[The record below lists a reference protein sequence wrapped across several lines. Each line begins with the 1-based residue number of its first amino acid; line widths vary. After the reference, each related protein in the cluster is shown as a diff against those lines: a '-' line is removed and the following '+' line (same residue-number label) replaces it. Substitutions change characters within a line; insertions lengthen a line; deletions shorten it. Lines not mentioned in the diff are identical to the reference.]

1 MTMLL
6 HPGERDR
13 QQAAVCRPEQ
23 GGAQRGRR
31 ETGGLKFFLFYFER
45 QVD

>member
-31 ETGGLKFFLFYFER
+31 ATGGLEKKIFGR
-45 QVD
+45 V